1 MATHRELVQYQ
12 KSLCGQT
19 EPLHFPL
26 GPLGIPDMKFLE
38 IPKDFLIDHLIG
50 EEVKITDSRGKVQR
64 VREGKTIKDIQKLT
78 GAEILFLQG
87 NQGRTKPRK
96 LEIRGSLDDV
106 RLAEEFLRT
115 FFKHEN
121 PSQAKPS
128 LKIRTASAIFWIYL
142 SKFRN

>member
-1 MATHRELVQYQ
+1 MASHRELVQYQ

-78 GAEILFLQG
+78 GAEILFLKG
-87 NQGRTKPRK
+87 NQGRKPRK
-96 LEIRGSLDDV
+96 LEIRGSINDV
-106 RLAEEFLRT
+106 KLAE
-115 FFKHEN
+115 FFFPDLFQAFKTISGKAFTEN
-121 PSQAKPS
+121 
-128 LKIRTASAIFWIYL
+128 
-142 SKFRN
+142 